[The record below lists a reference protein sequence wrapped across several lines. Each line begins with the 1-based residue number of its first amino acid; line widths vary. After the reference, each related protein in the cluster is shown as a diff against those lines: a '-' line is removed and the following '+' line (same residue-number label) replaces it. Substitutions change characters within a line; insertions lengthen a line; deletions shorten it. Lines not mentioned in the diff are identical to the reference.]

1 MAVPAGVHPGSG
13 ARPVPA
19 RQPSMR
25 PGGYWIFFRPCAFPR
40 SSTAPSS
47 RSMARCA
54 PGWQIQPRRRSRY
67 QIPGTVYRSPNFAVT
82 RSRTGARVRRW
93 AVHPAASGPAP
104 PARISW
110 PLPPDLLPTS
120 SALGGQPAALCAP
133 HAPCTRH
140 DVGKT
145 TKREPALKAR
155 PERTA
160 QTENKARRYLLVLSA
175 AMELCLKAIYAGR
188 TVPLGLSRSRPPLL
202 LSMQNWFI
210 IQSRCEPSGAFAL
223 AIANMAL

>member
-1 MAVPAGVHPGSG
+1 VRARLADPA
-13 ARPVPA
+13 AA
-19 RQPSMR
+19 AQ
-25 PGGYWIFFRPCAFPR
+25 
-40 SSTAPSS
+40 
-47 RSMARCA
+47 
-54 PGWQIQPRRRSRY
+54 
-67 QIPGTVYRSPNFAVT
+67 QIPDPRHGVPLPELRRHQVPD
-82 RSRTGARVRRW
+82 RARVRRW

-145 TKREPALKAR
+145 TKREPALEAR

-160 QTENKARRYLLVLSA
+160 QTESKARRYLLVLSA